1 VSLGATLIDFTGGE
15 NLEESCEIK
24 HALAYYKVHSFLG
37 YLIAASEVASHPEN
51 GKSPPVRLDMGPF
64 GAEGWVLLQPHFLG
78 AKLLLTTVDNTVAQ
92 EGALS
97 KAPTHAPEYRLQS
110 IIYAGDAGIPLTTG
124 IMIGIGESRES
135 RGKAIRVL
143 AQVASRYGHIRSVL
157 IQAFRPH
164 PATPMAHH
172 KPASL
177 EEMLETVTLARRHL
191 PPFVRV
197 QINALD
203 WGGHLPELVRAG
215 ADDLGD
221 LSLKVLKWN
230 SLSSFNPSKPRA
242 MRGESARCPPV
253 RAWSPPAFR
262 KPRNKNQSS
271 QGLVWTPREFPRRV
285 NTRKRPTADSRHSGS
300 RRSRGREASAARA
313 SGSKTTAA
321 TGYAPRYSASL
332 SAVSRSAGQKEQGR
346 ALR

>member
-1 VSLGATLIDFTGGE
+1 
-15 NLEESCEIK
+15 
-24 HALAYYKVHSFLG
+24 
-37 YLIAASEVASHPEN
+37 
-51 GKSPPVRLDMGPF
+51 
-64 GAEGWVLLQPHFLG
+64 LLQPHFLG

-110 IIYAGDAGIPLTTG
+110 IIDVGDAGIPLTTG

-177 EEMLETVTLARRHL
+177 EEMLETVALARRHL

-221 LSLKVLKWN
+221 LSLKVL
-230 SLSSFNPSKPRA
+230 S
-242 MRGESARCPPV
+242 
-253 RAWSPPAFR
+253 
-262 KPRNKNQSS
+262 
-271 QGLVWTPREFPRRV
+271 
-285 NTRKRPTADSRHSGS
+285 
-300 RRSRGREASAARA
+300 SRGRDPQMELALLLEPLKA
-313 SGSKTTAA
+313 K
-321 TGYAPRYSASL
+321 GYAWRIRSMPAGPG
-332 SAVSRSAGQKEQGR
+332 AVAAGVPQT
-346 ALR
+346 A